1 MLNCTSTPPLGAGPW
16 RCRVSAKDS
25 EVWKL
30 VVMSLS
36 PAEPVAVR
44 VPKEALPDA
53 LAEELENG
61 KLSAQ
66 LALLEAMG
74 WLFDVEL
81 TAGS

>member
-1 MLNCTSTPPLGAGPW
+1 
-16 RCRVSAKDS
+16 
-25 EVWKL
+25 
-30 VVMSLS
+30 MSLS